1 MELKIEYLPIKK
13 LKIDDRNARK
23 HQDYDVNQIA
33 ISIKKYGFDD
43 PIGIWGKEN
52 LIVEGHGRL
61 AAAKKMKMEKVPCI
75 RLDHLTEEERRE
87 YAIIHNKSAELSEWD
102 FDKLEDELK
111 DLNFDDFDINWG
123 LEEDEI
129 EIVEDEIPEVD
140 EDNEPKSKEGDLYI
154 LGNHRVLCG
163 DSTNEENIK
172 RLFGD
177 EKAKCLFTS
186 PPYNIGGGMYETYKD
201 NLESKKY
208 IDFNLDIY
216 KKWQKHIKGYIFWN
230 ISYNKNSRW
239 EFIEILYRIVKETG
253 MKFLELIVWDKGWAM
268 PICSKDGLTRQ
279 YEDILMMQTEEMEE
293 MDLYYVGTNESKAVF
308 NKKKGKGISN
318 YWKISNQN
326 TQLKNHKA
334 CFPVGLPAKAI
345 QLTTDKGDIV
355 CDCFGGSG
363 STLIACEQLERKCYT
378 CELDPKYVDVIIE
391 RWEKFTGKKAVRIE

>member
-13 LKIDDRNARK
+13 LKIDGRNARK